1 MIGWK
6 NKNMRAGLIITGFM
20 LLVILVG
27 LVFSQKG
34 NRPVGEME

>member
-20 LLVILVG
+20 LLVILMG
-27 LVFSQKG
+27 LVYSHDLFQL
-34 NRPVGEME
+34 